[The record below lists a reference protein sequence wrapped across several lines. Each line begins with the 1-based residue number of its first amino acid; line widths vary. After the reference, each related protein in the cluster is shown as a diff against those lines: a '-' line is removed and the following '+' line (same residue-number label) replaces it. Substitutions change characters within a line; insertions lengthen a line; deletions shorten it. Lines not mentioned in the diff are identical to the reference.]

1 MELTIAMINGL
12 DKSLWRH
19 ISILS
24 TPLLPPSF
32 DLGFEFVLRDVHAT
46 AEVAV
51 DIICFKNNP
60 GQGEDRRGKRF
71 SFVSLRQNINN
82 FISPYIIFRKAKRVL
97 TS

>member
-1 MELTIAMINGL
+1 MINSL
-12 DKSLWRH
+12 DKGLWRH

-24 TPLLPPSF
+24 TPLLLPSF

-60 GQGEDRRGKRF
+60 GQGIEEIKAIPHSLEIFFRF
-71 SFVSLRQNINN
+71 TPPLR
-82 FISPYIIFRKAKRVL
+82 
-97 TS
+97 

>member
-1 MELTIAMINGL
+1 MELTVAMVKSLN
-12 DKSLWRH
+12 KSLWCH
-19 ISILS
+19 INILS
-24 TPLLPPSF
+24 TSLLPPSF
-32 DLGFEFVLRDVHAT
+32 DLEFEFALRDFHVT

-82 FISPYIIFRKAKRVL
+82 FISSYI
-97 TS
+97 

>member
-1 MELTIAMINGL
+1 MELTVAMMNSL

-32 DLGFEFVLRDVHAT
+32 DLGFESALGDVRVT

-51 DIICFKNNP
+51 
-60 GQGEDRRGKRF
+60 
-71 SFVSLRQNINN
+71 NIMND
-82 FISPYIIFRKAKRVL
+82 SC
-97 TS
+97 

>member
-1 MELTIAMINGL
+1 MINSL
-12 DKSLWRH
+12 DKGLWRH

-24 TPLLPPSF
+24 TPLLLPSF

-82 FISPYIIFRKAKRVL
+82 FISSYI
-97 TS
+97 

>member
-1 MELTIAMINGL
+1 MVLRKGVFNLFILLKLRSAVHVDIGYVNNVSINSQMELTVVMSKSL

-32 DLGFEFVLRDVHAT
+32 DLRFEFVLRDLHVT

-51 DIICFKNNP
+51 DIN
-60 GQGEDRRGKRF
+60 
-71 SFVSLRQNINN
+71 
-82 FISPYIIFRKAKRVL
+82 
-97 TS
+97 